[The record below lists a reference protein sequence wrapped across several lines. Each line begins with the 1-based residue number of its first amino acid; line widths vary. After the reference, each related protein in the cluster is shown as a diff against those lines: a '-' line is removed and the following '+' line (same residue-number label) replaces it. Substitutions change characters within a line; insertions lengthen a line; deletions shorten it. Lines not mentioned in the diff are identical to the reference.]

1 MPTITSATINFCDG
15 WRSRKS
21 CSKNPAMSKEPS
33 PFVLHKRI
41 SIHTTS
47 RCTAYKI
54 YPKSMAPNP
63 NDFTYLTKRANWIV
77 VSSTL
82 RQWAGRK
89 KERERE
95 SHGLN
100 LSSMLFQFMVSKNR
114 GSPVTSKLWD
124 LAELGKSRVWNSWG
138 RIVCPWRKKKK
149 THCLILE
156 TWVSYLVASETGCW
170 LC

>member
-1 MPTITSATINFCDG
+1 
-15 WRSRKS
+15 
-21 CSKNPAMSKEPS
+21 MSKEPS

-95 SHGLN
+95 SWIEFVLN
-100 LSSMLFQFMVSKNR
+100 VVSVYGFQKPWLSS
-114 GSPVTSKLWD
+114 D
-124 LAELGKSRVWNSWG
+124 LK
-138 RIVCPWRKKKK
+138 IV
-149 THCLILE
+149 
-156 TWVSYLVASETGCW
+156 GFG
-170 LC
+170 